1 MLPELRSLQRRIPD
15 GLLVRSRS
23 FRVMAMR
30 ILPPGVIRSAVRWLQ
45 RLIAL
50 AVCAAGSAQAQPLR
64 AAGQDG
70 NAFLEQLSLAT
81 APARILMVCH
91 GFGCT
96 YRNPFLLTPV
106 RIAQLR
112 RVLGDPRSAREERK
126 AIGRAVAWFD
136 REGGRVA
143 STVGRIAY
151 ASAITKSGP
160 GQMDCID
167 LTANVTEL
175 VLVLE
180 RNRLIRFHRLGEPVS
195 RGLIIDGRRPHT
207 TPVIVEIANNG
218 QWSVDSWT
226 KAYGQIP
233 DIMTIAEWRSR
244 T

>member
-1 MLPELRSLQRRIPD
+1 M
-15 GLLVRSRS
+15 
-23 FRVMAMR
+23 
-30 ILPPGVIRSAVRWLQ
+30 
-45 RLIAL
+45 L
-50 AVCAAGSAQAQPLR
+50 AVLAAALTLAEPLR
-64 AAGQDG
+64 AAGADS
-70 NAFLEQLSLAT
+70 NAEFLEKLSLA
-81 APARILMVCH
+81 AEPVQILMVCH

-96 YRNPFLLTPV
+96 YRNGFLLTPERV
-106 RIAQLR
+106 AYLR
-112 RVLGDPRSAREERK
+112 SVLSEARSAPEERK

-151 ASAITKSGP
+151 ASAGTKSGP

-175 VLVLE
+175 LLVLE
-180 RNRLIRFHRLGEPVS
+180 RNRLIRFHRLGEQVS

-207 TPVIVEIANNG
+207 TPVIVEIANNR

-233 DIMTIAEWRSR
+233 DIMTIAEWRTR
-244 T
+244 N

>member
-1 MLPELRSLQRRIPD
+1 MLTPVVVTPVVISPVAH
-15 GLLVRSRS
+15 LV
-23 FRVMAMR
+23 
-30 ILPPGVIRSAVRWLQ
+30 Q

-50 AVCAAGSAQAQPLR
+50 AIVAAALSQAQPLR

-70 NAFLEQLSLAT
+70 SEFLETLSIVT
-81 APARILMVCH
+81 EPARALMVCH

-96 YRNPFLLTPV
+96 YRNAFLLTPG
-106 RIAQLR
+106 RIAHLR
-112 RVLGDPRSAREERK
+112 RVLGKPRSAREERK

-136 REGGRVA
+136 REAGRVA

-151 ASAITKSGP
+151 ASATTKSGP

-175 VLVLE
+175 LLVLQHH
-180 RNRLIRFHRLGEPVS
+180 RLIRFHRLGAPVS

-207 TPVIVEIANNG
+207 TPVIVEIANNR

-233 DIMTIAEWRSR
+233 DIMTITEWRSR

>member
-1 MLPELRSLQRRIPD
+1 MRNLTPRDLRSVVFTAIVLRVV
-15 GLLVRSRS
+15 GHLVQ
-23 FRVMAMR
+23 
-30 ILPPGVIRSAVRWLQ
+30 P
-45 RLIAL
+45 LIML
-50 AVCAAGSAQAQPLR
+50 AVLAAALSQAEPLR
-64 AAGQDG
+64 AAGPDS
-70 NAFLEQLSLAT
+70 NAEFLEKLSLA
-81 APARILMVCH
+81 AEPAQILMVCH

-96 YRNPFLLTPV
+96 YRNGFLLTPERV
-106 RIAQLR
+106 AYLR
-112 RVLGDPRSAREERK
+112 SVLSEARSAPEERK

-151 ASAITKSGP
+151 ASAGTKSGP

-175 VLVLE
+175 LLVLE
-180 RNRLIRFHRLGEPVS
+180 RNRLIRFHRLGEQVS

-207 TPVIVEIANNG
+207 TPVIVEIANNR

-233 DIMTIAEWRSR
+233 DIMTIAEWRTR
-244 T
+244 N

>member
-1 MLPELRSLQRRIPD
+1 
-15 GLLVRSRS
+15 
-23 FRVMAMR
+23 MAMR
-30 ILPPGVIRSAVRWLQ
+30 ILMPVVVVPVVLKPAVRSLQ
-45 RLIAL
+45 PLIAL
-50 AVCAAGSAQAQPLR
+50 ALFAAALAQAQPLH

-70 NAFLEQLSLAT
+70 NEFLENLSLA
-81 APARILMVCH
+81 AGPAQSLMVCH

-96 YRNPFLLTPV
+96 YRNPFLLTPG

-112 RVLGDPRSAREERK
+112 RVLGEPRSAREERN

-136 REGGRVA
+136 REGGRIA

-151 ASAITKSGP
+151 ASATTKSGP

-175 VLVLE
+175 LLVLE
-180 RNRLIRFHRLGEPVS
+180 RNRLIRFHRPGEPVS
-195 RGLIIDGRRPHT
+195 RGLILDGRRPHT
-207 TPVIVEIANNG
+207 TPVIVELANNK

-233 DIMTIAEWRSR
+233 DIMTIREWRNRS
-244 T
+244 

>member
-1 MLPELRSLQRRIPD
+1 ML
-15 GLLVRSRS
+15 
-23 FRVMAMR
+23 
-30 ILPPGVIRSAVRWLQ
+30 AVLAA
-45 RLIAL
+45 AL
-50 AVCAAGSAQAQPLR
+50 AQAKPLR
-64 AAGQDG
+64 AAGPDS
-70 NAFLEQLSLAT
+70 NAEFLEKLSLAPE
-81 APARILMVCH
+81 PAQILMVCH

-96 YRNPFLLTPV
+96 YRNGFLLTPERV
-106 RIAQLR
+106 AYLR
-112 RVLGDPRSAREERK
+112 SVLSEARSAPEERK

-151 ASAITKSGP
+151 AGAGTKSGP

-175 VLVLE
+175 LLVLE
-180 RNRLIRFHRLGEPVS
+180 RNRLIRFHRLGEQVS

-207 TPVIVEIANNG
+207 TPVIVEIANNR

-233 DIMTIAEWRSR
+233 DIMTIAEWRTR
-244 T
+244 D

>member
-1 MLPELRSLQRRIPD
+1 M
-15 GLLVRSRS
+15 
-23 FRVMAMR
+23 
-30 ILPPGVIRSAVRWLQ
+30 
-45 RLIAL
+45 L
-50 AVCAAGSAQAQPLR
+50 AVLAAALTQAAPLR
-64 AAGQDG
+64 AAGPDS
-70 NAFLEQLSLAT
+70 NAEFLEKLSLAVE
-81 APARILMVCH
+81 PAQILMVCH

-96 YRNPFLLTPV
+96 YRNAFVLTPE
-106 RIAQLR
+106 RTAYLR
-112 RVLGDPRSAREERK
+112 GLLRDSRSAGDERK

-151 ASAITKSGP
+151 AGAGTKSGP

-175 VLVLE
+175 LLVLE
-180 RNRLIRFHRLGEPVS
+180 RNRLIRFHRLGAQVS

-207 TPVIVEIANNG
+207 TPVIVEIANNR

-233 DIMTIAEWRSR
+233 DIMTIAEWRTR
-244 T
+244 N

>member
-1 MLPELRSLQRRIPD
+1 M
-15 GLLVRSRS
+15 
-23 FRVMAMR
+23 
-30 ILPPGVIRSAVRWLQ
+30 
-45 RLIAL
+45 L
-50 AVCAAGSAQAQPLR
+50 AVLAAALSQAEPLR
-64 AAGQDG
+64 AAGPDS
-70 NAFLEQLSLAT
+70 NAEFLEKLSLA
-81 APARILMVCH
+81 AEPAQILMVCH

-96 YRNPFLLTPV
+96 YRNGFLLTPERV
-106 RIAQLR
+106 AYLR
-112 RVLGDPRSAREERK
+112 SVLREARSAPEERK

-151 ASAITKSGP
+151 ASAGTKSGP

-175 VLVLE
+175 LLVLE
-180 RNRLIRFHRLGEPVS
+180 RNRLIRFHRLGEQVS

-207 TPVIVEIANNG
+207 TPVIVEIANNR

-233 DIMTIAEWRSR
+233 DIMTIAEWRTR
-244 T
+244 N

>member
-1 MLPELRSLQRRIPD
+1 MRNLTPRDFRSVVFTAIVLRVVGR
-15 GLLVRSRS
+15 LVQ
-23 FRVMAMR
+23 
-30 ILPPGVIRSAVRWLQ
+30 P
-45 RLIAL
+45 LIML
-50 AVCAAGSAQAQPLR
+50 AVLAAALTLAEPLR
-64 AAGQDG
+64 AAGADS
-70 NAFLEQLSLAT
+70 NAEFLEKLSLA
-81 APARILMVCH
+81 AEPVQILMVCH

-96 YRNPFLLTPV
+96 YRNGFLLTPERV
-106 RIAQLR
+106 AYLR
-112 RVLGDPRSAREERK
+112 SVLSEARSAPEERK

-151 ASAITKSGP
+151 ASAGTKSGP

-175 VLVLE
+175 LLVLE
-180 RNRLIRFHRLGEPVS
+180 RNRLIRFHRLGEQVS

-207 TPVIVEIANNG
+207 TPVIVEIANNR

-233 DIMTIAEWRSR
+233 DIMTIAEWRTR
-244 T
+244 N

>member
-1 MLPELRSLQRRIPD
+1 
-15 GLLVRSRS
+15 
-23 FRVMAMR
+23 MAMR
-30 ILPPGVIRSAVRWLQ
+30 ILTLLVAPVVLKPVVRLS
-45 RLIAL
+45 RPLIVL
-50 AVCAAGSAQAQPLR
+50 AVFAAALSQAEPVR
-64 AAGQDG
+64 AAGQAS
-70 NAFLEQLSLAT
+70 NVEFLERLSLAT
-81 APARILMVCH
+81 EPTQILMVCH

-96 YRNPFLLTPV
+96 YRNPFLLTQE

-112 RVLGDPRSAREERK
+112 RVLGEPRSAREERK

-151 ASAITKSGP
+151 ASATTKSGP

-175 VLVLE
+175 LLVLE

-207 TPVIVEIANNG
+207 TPVIVELANNK

-226 KAYGQIP
+226 KAYGQMP

-244 T
+244 R

>member
-1 MLPELRSLQRRIPD
+1 MVQP
-15 GLLVRSRS
+15 
-23 FRVMAMR
+23 
-30 ILPPGVIRSAVRWLQ
+30 
-45 RLIAL
+45 LIML
-50 AVCAAGSAQAQPLR
+50 AVLAAALSQAEPLR
-64 AAGQDG
+64 AAGPDS
-70 NAFLEQLSLAT
+70 NAEFLEKLSLA
-81 APARILMVCH
+81 AEPAQILMVCH

-96 YRNPFLLTPV
+96 YRNGFLLTPERV
-106 RIAQLR
+106 AYLR
-112 RVLGDPRSAREERK
+112 SVLSEARSAPEERK

-151 ASAITKSGP
+151 ASAGTKSGP

-175 VLVLE
+175 LLVLE
-180 RNRLIRFHRLGEPVS
+180 RNRLIRFHRLGEQVS

-207 TPVIVEIANNG
+207 TPVIVEIANNR

-233 DIMTIAEWRSR
+233 DIMTIAEWRTR
-244 T
+244 N